1 MALTGKL
8 SVGIDL
14 LRTTSPDV
22 GSSSYNLAATW
33 MKNIT
38 DGTGLNQANK
48 VIVDS
53 VTLAGSGSQNYDLDA
68 GTISDP
74 SGVASGVVAALSRV
88 YAILIR
94 RTDTPAASTQD
105 ENVTIGGD
113 FILTKLLAG
122 WTDDTITIPIRPG
135 GIFVY
140 IAPDATGVAVT
151 ASTGDVITLT
161 NASSADSCTLQVV
174 IIGS

>member
-14 LRTTSPDV
+14 LKTTSPDI
-22 GSSSYNLAATW
+22 GSASYQLAQTW
-33 MKNIT
+33 LKQIT
-38 DGTGLNQANK
+38 DGTGINQANK
-48 VIVDS
+48 LIVDS
-53 VTLAGSGSQNYDLDA
+53 VTLAGSAAQSYDLDA
-68 GTISDP
+68 GTITDP

-88 YAILIR
+88 YALLIR
-94 RTDTPAASTQD
+94 RTDAPAASTQD
-105 ENVTIGGD
+105 ENVTLGGD
-113 FILTKLLAG
+113 FIVSKYLLG
-122 WTDDTITIPIRPG
+122 WVDDAITIPIHPG
-135 GIFVY
+135 GIFMWV
-140 IAPDATGVAVT
+140 APNATGVAVT